1 MTAAGLTLAELA
13 SRCGGEVRGD
23 AATRIQRVATIQ
35 GATPGSIAF
44 LANPHYKRFLAETH
58 ASALILSAADAK
70 DTALPVLV
78 TSNPYLVYAR
88 VAALLAPEPAVEG
101 RIDPGAHVSPQ
112 ARVSADSWVG
122 PGAVVEAGAEIGPR
136 AFIGPNCTVR
146 SGTVIGADSRLVA
159 NVYLGPRTQVGQ
171 RVILH
176 PGAMIGGDGFGNA
189 RDGER
194 WVKVPQLGTV
204 RIGDDV
210 EVGCNTSIDR
220 GALEDT
226 VIEEGVRIDNQ
237 IQVGHGSRIG
247 AHTAIAGGVIIA
259 GSANIGKRC
268 MIAGGAGINGHME
281 VCDDVVITAMTMVTR
296 AITEPGVYGG
306 GPPMDTVENWRKSAV
321 RFRQLDSM
329 ARRITELEK
338 KLKD

>member
-1 MTAAGLTLAELA
+1 MAAGYTLAELA
-13 SRCGGEVRGD
+13 TRCGGEVRGEPG
-23 AATRIQRVATIQ
+23 TRLQTVATIQ
-35 GATPGSIAF
+35 GAVTGSIAF
-44 LANPHYKRFLAETH
+44 LANPHYKRFLAETR
-58 ASALILSAADAK
+58 ASALILSAEDAK
-70 DTALPVLV
+70 DTALPALI
-78 TSNPYLVYAR
+78 TSNPYLVYAK
-88 VAALLAPEPAVEG
+88 VAALLVPEPPVKG
-101 RIDPGAHVSPQ
+101 GIDPGAHVDPK

-136 AFIGPNCTVR
+136 VSIGPNCTVGR
-146 SGTVIGADSRLVA
+146 DAVIGADSRLVG
-159 NVYLGPRTQVGQ
+159 NVYLAPRSQVGQ

-194 WVKVPQLGTV
+194 WVKVPQLGRV
-204 RIGDDV
+204 CIADDV
-210 EVGCNTSIDR
+210 EIGCNTSIDR

-247 AHTAIAGGVIIA
+247 AHTAIAGGEIIA
-259 GSANIGKRC
+259 GSANIGRRC
-268 MIAGGAGINGHME
+268 MIAGGAGVNGHMI

-306 GPPMDTVENWRKSAV
+306 GLPMDTVDNWRKNAV
-321 RFRQLDSM
+321 RFRQLDNM
-329 ARRITELEK
+329 ARRIAELEK

>member
-1 MTAAGLTLAELA
+1 MTGGYTLAELA
-13 SRCGGEVRGD
+13 ARCGGEVRGD
-23 AATRIQRVATIQ
+23 PGTRLHGVATIQ
-35 GATPGSIAF
+35 NAEPGRIAF
-44 LANPHYKRFLAETH
+44 LANPHYKRFLAETR

-70 DTALPVLV
+70 DTALPALI
-78 TSNPYLVYAR
+78 TANPYLIYAK
-88 VAALLAPEPAVEG
+88 VATLLVPEPAVQG
-101 RIDPGAHVSPQ
+101 GIHAGAHVDPK
-112 ARVSADSWVG
+112 ALVSADSWVG

-136 AFIGPNCTVR
+136 VFIGPNCTVR
-146 SGTVIGADSRLVA
+146 QGTVIGVDSRLVA

-237 IQVGHGSRIG
+237 IQIGHGTRIG
-247 AHTAIAGGVIIA
+247 AHTAIAGGVIVA

-268 MIAGGAGINGHME
+268 LIAGGAGINGHME
-281 VCDDVVITAMTMVTR
+281 VCDDVVIIAMTMVTR
-296 AITEPGVYGG
+296 AITKPGIYGG
-306 GPPMDTVENWRKSAV
+306 GLPMDTVDNWRKNSV
-321 RFRQLDSM
+321 RFRHLDEM
-329 ARRITELEK
+329 ARRISELEK